1 MKKLTFLNIIL
12 SGISFFSYGQGPKT
26 PPCGIVEVKK
36 ASVADLM
43 KVDNINKK
51 VAEAIYSAL
60 YNE

>member
-1 MKKLTFLNIIL
+1 VWWRL
-12 SGISFFSYGQGPKT
+12 
-26 PPCGIVEVKK
+26 KK

-43 KVDNINKK
+43 KVSNINKK

>member
-1 MKKLTFLNIIL
+1 
-12 SGISFFSYGQGPKT
+12 
-26 PPCGIVEVKK
+26 VRK